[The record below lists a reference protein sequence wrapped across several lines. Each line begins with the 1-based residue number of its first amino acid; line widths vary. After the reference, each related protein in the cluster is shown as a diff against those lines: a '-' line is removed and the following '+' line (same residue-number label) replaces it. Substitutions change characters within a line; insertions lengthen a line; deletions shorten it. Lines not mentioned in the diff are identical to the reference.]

1 MDFPLTGLDMNA
13 HLEPRNK
20 KSSPDTH
27 SLGWGTWRR
36 HRANSISG
44 FEENLYDLYAVCNHT
59 GGMTGGHYTAYCKNP
74 VDATW
79 YLFDDMRVERIS
91 ERQIVTKAAYL
102 LFYARRN
109 VGSSSASESSSG
121 SDHWA
126 WRMPQ
131 FSYESVLSSRDELAK
146 KEEGAT
152 GETTICVFSLF
163 LLIVLMFNKVSA
175 FLKLFGYEQNYLE
188 SSDKKNTK
196 EKIMNHKGTRRLT
209 RITNDELEKFRHYFS
224 TCANGDVATLTAITF
239 LHVVVEF

>member
-1 MDFPLTGLDMNA
+1 MNA
-13 HLEPRNK
+13 HVEPRK
-20 KSSPDTH
+20 RSSPETH
-27 SLGWGTWRR
+27 SWGTWRR

-44 FEENLYDLYAVCNHT
+44 SEENLYDLYAVCNHT

-74 VDATW
+74 VDSTW

-131 FSYESVLSSRDELAK
+131 FSYESVLSSRDELTNK
-146 KEEGAT
+146 QEGAT
-152 GETTICVFSLF
+152 GKTSI
-163 LLIVLMFNKVSA
+163 
-175 FLKLFGYEQNYLE
+175 
-188 SSDKKNTK
+188 
-196 EKIMNHKGTRRLT
+196 
-209 RITNDELEKFRHYFS
+209 
-224 TCANGDVATLTAITF
+224 
-239 LHVVVEF
+239 

>member
-152 GETTICVFSLF
+152 GKTTICVFSLF

-188 SSDKKNTK
+188 SSDKKTPK
-196 EKIMNHKGTRRLT
+196 RK
-209 RITNDELEKFRHYFS
+209 
-224 TCANGDVATLTAITF
+224 
-239 LHVVVEF
+239 

>member
-1 MDFPLTGLDMNA
+1 MNA
-13 HLEPRNK
+13 HLEPRSTK
-20 KSSPDTH
+20 RSSPESH

-44 FEENLYDLYAVCNHT
+44 SDENLYDLYAVCNHT

-74 VDATW
+74 VDASW
-79 YLFDDMRVERIS
+79 YLFDDMRVEKIS

-131 FSYESVLSSRDELAK
+131 FSYESVLDSRDELTS
-146 KEEGAT
+146 KEENGT
-152 GETTICVFSLF
+152 GKALLFCFLLLLLLF
-163 LLIVLMFNKVSA
+163 LFLFVIVIFNK
-175 FLKLFGYEQNYLE
+175 
-188 SSDKKNTK
+188 
-196 EKIMNHKGTRRLT
+196 
-209 RITNDELEKFRHYFS
+209 
-224 TCANGDVATLTAITF
+224 TCTDS
-239 LHVVVEF
+239 

>member
-1 MDFPLTGLDMNA
+1 MNA

-20 KSSPDTH
+20 KPSPETH
-27 SLGWGTWRR
+27 SLVWGTLRR
-36 HRANSISG
+36 HRASSISG
-44 FEENLYDLYAVCNHT
+44 SEENLYDLYAVCNHT

-131 FSYESVLSSRDELAK
+131 FSYESVLSSRDELGK

-152 GETTICVFSLF
+152 GKT
-163 LLIVLMFNKVSA
+163 
-175 FLKLFGYEQNYLE
+175 
-188 SSDKKNTK
+188 
-196 EKIMNHKGTRRLT
+196 
-209 RITNDELEKFRHYFS
+209 
-224 TCANGDVATLTAITF
+224 
-239 LHVVVEF
+239 

>member
-1 MDFPLTGLDMNA
+1 MDLDMNA

-20 KSSPDTH
+20 RSSPV
-27 SLGWGTWRR
+27 GTWRR
-36 HRANSISG
+36 QRASSMSG
-44 FEENLYDLYAVCNHT
+44 SEENLYDLYAVCNHT

-74 VDATW
+74 VDASW

-131 FSYESVLSSRDELAK
+131 FSYESVFSSRNELPR
-146 KEEGAT
+146 KEDT
-152 GETTICVFSLF
+152 GTGNYLNYCFFFVVDSVCYCH
-163 LLIVLMFNKVSA
+163 VLQRKALYLNDLFNKNCTCSCC
-175 FLKLFGYEQNYLE
+175 QICLE
-188 SSDKKNTK
+188 TSLLR
-196 EKIMNHKGTRRLT
+196 G
-209 RITNDELEKFRHYFS
+209 FRTIILCVQYCF
-224 TCANGDVATLTAITF
+224 
-239 LHVVVEF
+239 